1 MLKDRVALV
10 TGASRGMGA
19 ATAHLLAAHGAAVAV
34 NYLKNREAGEKVV
47 REIEERGGRAL
58 LLQGDVT
65 VQSEAEQVVRAT
77 EQQLGPIDIL
87 VLNANISFLMQPFLV
102 YPWEDFQ
109 HKVDSE
115 LKAAFYCSQAVAAGM
130 KERRRG
136 SIIALSSLA
145 AQRPKEGSVA
155 HAVAKSAIEA
165 FVRCLAVEL
174 GPSNVRVNAV
184 APGFTRTDATAAF
197 PEHLKIAIAGGTPMG
212 RVAEPED
219 VAGVILALVSDHCG
233 FVTGT
238 CVPVDGG
245 VHLD

>member
-19 ATAHLLAAHGAAVAV
+19 ATARLFAAHGAAVAV

-65 VQSEAEQVVRAT
+65 VQSEAEQLVRAT

-87 VLNANISFLMQPFLV
+87 VLNANITFLMQPFLV
-102 YPWEDFQ
+102 YPWEVFQ
-109 HKVDSE
+109 QKVDSE

-136 SIIALSSLA
+136 SIIAFSSGA
-145 AQRPKEGSVA
+145 AHRPKEGSVA
-155 HAVAKSAIEA
+155 HAVAKGAIEA

-184 APGFTRTDATAAF
+184 MPGFTRTDATAGF
-197 PEHLKIAIAGGTPMG
+197 PEHLRTAIAGGTPMG

-219 VAGVILALVSDHCG
+219 VAGVILALVSDLSG
-233 FVTGT
+233 FVTGA

-245 VHLD
+245 VHLV

>member
-1 MLKDRVALV
+1 MLKGRVALV

-19 ATAHLLAAHGAAVAV
+19 ATARLLAAHGAAVAV

-47 REIEERGGRAL
+47 REIEEKGGRAL

-65 VQSEAEQVVRAT
+65 VQSEAERVVRT
-77 EQQLGPIDIL
+77 TQQQLGPIDIL
-87 VLNANISFLMQPFLV
+87 VLNANVEFQMKPFLV
-102 YPWEDFQ
+102 YSWEDFQ
-109 HKVDSE
+109 RKVDNE

-136 SIIALSSLA
+136 SIVALSSGA
-145 AQRPKEGSVA
+145 AHRPKEGSVA
-155 HAVAKSAIEA
+155 HSVAKGAIEA

-184 APGFTRTDATAAF
+184 APGFTRTDATAKF
-197 PEHLKIAIAGGTPMG
+197 PEHLKTAIAGGTPMG

-219 VAGVILALVSDHCG
+219 VAGVILALVSDHIG

-245 VHLD
+245 VHLV

>member
-1 MLKDRVALV
+1 MLKDRVALI

-19 ATAHLLAAHGAAVAV
+19 ATARLLAAHGAAVAV

-58 LLQGDVT
+58 LLQGNVT

-77 EQQLGPIDIL
+77 EQQLGTIDIL

-136 SIIALSSLA
+136 SIVALSSLA

-197 PEHLKIAIAGGTPMG
+197 PVHLKTAIAGGTPMG

>member
-19 ATAHLLAAHGAAVAV
+19 ATARLLAAHGAAVAV

-47 REIEERGGRAL
+47 REIEEKGGRAL
-58 LLQGDVT
+58 LVQGDVT
-65 VQSEAEQVVRAT
+65 VQSEAEQVVHT
-77 EQQLGPIDIL
+77 TQQQLGPIDIL
-87 VLNANISFLMQPFLV
+87 VLNANVEFRMKPFLV
-102 YPWEDFQ
+102 YSWEDFQ
-109 HKVDSE
+109 RKVDNE

-136 SIIALSSLA
+136 SIVALSSGA
-145 AQRPKEGSVA
+145 AHRPKEGSVA
-155 HAVAKSAIEA
+155 HSVAKGAIEA

-174 GPSNVRVNAV
+174 GPSNVRVNTV
-184 APGFTRTDATAAF
+184 APGFTRTDATAGF
-197 PEHLKIAIAGGTPMG
+197 PEHLKTAIAGGTPMG
-212 RVAEPED
+212 RVADPED
-219 VAGVILALVSDHCG
+219 VAGVILSLVSDHTG

-245 VHLD
+245 VHLV